1 MLRLGGLDDHRSR
14 LAAAAGA
21 ASDLRHQLERPLAGP
36 EVGVVQQV
44 VCIQN
49 AYEGHASE
57 IESFRNDLRAD
68 QNVGPPL
75 LERLH
80 DPAVSAA
87 DCDVSASSRSIAASG
102 KMAAS
107 SCSIF
112 SVPNPRGSRLPVPAR
127 RAYGRYGDP
136 VAAIVA
142 AERAVALM
150 ISQRHVAVG
159 AVGGPAAVTALD
171 VRRKAPPVLE
181 QDRLTARP
189 ATPRRSGRAGFC

>member
-44 VCIQN
+44 VRIQN

-80 DPAVSAA
+80 DPAVSPRRLRRIGVEPIDRGFGENGGEFLLYFLGSEPARQQ
-87 DCDVSASSRSIAASG
+87 ASR
-102 KMAAS
+102 
-107 SCSIF
+107 
-112 SVPNPRGSRLPVPAR
+112 PAR

-171 VRRKAPPVLE
+171 VRRKAPPILE

-189 ATPRRSGRAGFC
+189 AAPRRSGRAGLC